1 MKKLVPTLLSLALA
15 GSLCLPVL
23 AAPVAVEETASPSGY
38 AIQVNG
44 ADTEIR
50 GSVMVPLR
58 ALAEELGFTVTWSG
72 EQIRVDT
79 GKVHT
84 DVTLG
89 VDRYVITT
97 SLEDMVGMSAP
108 FSLGCP
114 PYAVN
119 GTTYVPLALFDAL
132 LGNQEDAIT
141 GDSGTISIQTDP
153 STQIPNPFVEC
164 GTLAEAQDQAG
175 FSLNLPDGCT
185 PEHISVLPDQMIQ
198 VLCEDNLTIRK
209 AVGQEDISGDYTAY
223 PQVDT
228 LSSHET
234 EVTLK
239 GDADT
244 VKVAVWTTEGYTY
257 AIQSA
262 AGLSRDAM
270 LTLVA
275 SVA

>member
-23 AAPVAVEETASPSGY
+23 AAPVAVDETVSPSGY

-44 ADTEIR
+44 ANTDIR

-114 PYAVN
+114 PYAVD
-119 GTTYVPLALFDAL
+119 GTTYVPLALFEAL
-132 LGNQEDAIT
+132 LGTGEGSVTLDGSHIAIT
-141 GDSGTISIQTDP
+141 TGA
-153 STQIPNPFVEC
+153 N
-164 GTLAEAQDQAG
+164 
-175 FSLNLPDGCT
+175 
-185 PEHISVLPDQMIQ
+185 
-198 VLCEDNLTIRK
+198 
-209 AVGQEDISGDYTAY
+209 
-223 PQVDT
+223 
-228 LSSHET
+228 
-234 EVTLK
+234 
-239 GDADT
+239 
-244 VKVAVWTTEGYTY
+244 
-257 AIQSA
+257 
-262 AGLSRDAM
+262 
-270 LTLVA
+270 
-275 SVA
+275 